1 MSNLSIRGLDEQA
14 LAELKR
20 RAAEQNASVNALVLQ
35 FIDQA
40 LGRAPAGR
48 EVLRRHGDL
57 DALAGRWTAT
67 DHAAFDAATAAFG
80 DVDTA
85 LWK

>member
-1 MSNLSIRGLDEQA
+1 MAHLSIRGLDEQA

-35 FIDQA
+35 LIDQA
-40 LGRAPAGR
+40 LGRATAGR
-48 EVLRRHGDL
+48 EVLRRHSDL
-57 DALAGRWTAT
+57 DALAGRWAAT
-67 DHAAFDAATAAFG
+67 DQKAFDEATAAFG
-80 DVDTA
+80 KVDPA

>member
-1 MSNLSIRGLDEQA
+1 MSHLSIRGLDEQA

-20 RAAEQNASVNALVLQ
+20 RATAQNASVNALVLQ
-35 FIDQA
+35 LIDQA
-40 LGRAPAGR
+40 LGRAPAGH
-48 EVLRRHGDL
+48 EVLRRHSDL

-67 DHAAFDAATAAFG
+67 DQAGFDQAAAAFG
-80 DVDTA
+80 ELDPS

>member
-1 MSNLSIRGLDEQA
+1 MSHLSIRGLDEQA
-14 LAELKR
+14 LVELKR
-20 RAAEQNASVNALVLQ
+20 RAIEQNASVNALVLQ
-35 FIDQA
+35 LIDQA

-48 EVLRRHGDL
+48 DVLRRHSDL

-67 DHAAFDAATAAFG
+67 DQTAFNQATAAFG
-80 DVDTA
+80 EVDAA